1 MFDKPLCD
9 FLPSILTTK
18 LIVDI
23 GCGRGDSAHMWLK
36 SQFPEVKVL
45 AMDPYARS
53 RQHNLHAFQEIKQ
66 ATGADVVTSISVLN
80 VIRSPHARTLHYLTL
95 LDACRPG
102 GVVMMKVWAGAWPRR
117 GSGIVGGKFPQKL
130 TNSLCSASHL
140 ALTTMNLTNP
150 LHPSHIKSS
159 TKIEKFF
166 RLKGLPA

>member
-1 MFDKPLCD
+1 
-9 FLPSILTTK
+9 
-18 LIVDI
+18 
-23 GCGRGDSAHMWLK
+23 MWLK

-117 GSGIVGGKFPQKL
+117 GSGIGGKFPQKL

-159 TKIEKFF
+159 TKIEEFF
-166 RLKGLPA
+166 RLINGQANLFFVSEAEEVFGEGNVFADNNKNLIVAFPL